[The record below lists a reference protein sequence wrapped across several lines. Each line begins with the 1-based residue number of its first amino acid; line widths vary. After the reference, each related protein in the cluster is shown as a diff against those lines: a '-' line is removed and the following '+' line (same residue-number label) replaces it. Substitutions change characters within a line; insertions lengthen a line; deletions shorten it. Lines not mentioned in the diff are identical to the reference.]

1 MIYLQCLQVVPGD
14 VAGIDCFPP
23 SFPRLLVQHLLVQQ
37 LIVVPPMI
45 ISERGGGSSIDLGH
59 DDTRPR
65 GRTAEATMGDYSRI
79 FHEEKGTRR

>member
-1 MIYLQCLQVVPGD
+1 MVPGD
-14 VAGIDCFPP
+14 VAGIDCFSP
-23 SFPRLLVQHLLVQQ
+23 SFPRLIVQH

-59 DDTRPR
+59 DDTRSR